1 MEIATNIRLNQRKR
15 VAGFT
20 LAEVVLAVAVVAFG
34 LIAVLGVL
42 PVGLNTTRDNR
53 DETIIIQDVEFWMNG
68 MRGGRLSMDALN
80 NVEWVE
86 VTVTHSD
93 DSNKTYRADYA
104 TVMNDSSVFEFDGM
118 VPVFPNGEEGAR
130 EEYVGILKQAS
141 WRADV
146 LGWLSIPESN
156 GTGTGAVTYFK
167 RAKIRPLGATLMNQV
182 RGAKDEEGVYVHDG
196 GDLTFSYLLES
207 RIVKV
212 AENFWKIELKASWP
226 IIEEKVNPQTKKLE
240 VKTGPGK
247 RTFVGHISAP
257 LTMAWSQAD
266 VGMLPEVYEEAEFR
280 QPGFPPE
287 PITFYLSPGFVFN
300 SVPPGEKLG
309 RDELVDYLISRLFS
323 NVLKVGQPTS
333 GNFYL
338 DNTNTKANALQ
349 NFLSAN
355 GYERTDTVGDMEEDL
370 ALLEEHADFL
380 KDLNIL
386 LHMHGITLKPAN
398 GNTQS
403 SGSGGFLSG
412 LSESADALGGIKNS
426 LGLPGGNVDDIMAG
440 LDQLEGA
447 NRAEDELF
455 GGAGVDMD
463 GLMGNPLMA
472 ILLQLFSNP
481 NSPGVAQI
489 FTSIEDS
496 LKGNQDMLGQLGN
509 MGKQLENMEQIRRNQ
524 GIGLS
529 LEQLLSNRKNR
540 MDQIEGAKN
549 TITSITGGAIDIEDL
564 RNKLKE
570 LEEDVKLQNNL
581 NALLIKHGL
590 PNPYVS
596 GNDHMLD
603 VLMAALDLK
612 GQIISFLISPLLNSA
627 LDALN
632 PRPPL
637 GPYLRIMN
645 LNGNIY
651 CMQAEAHDSLGRYS
665 MMHFPRSL
673 DEYLEYNNDAFPL
686 TDKEVGIWENCA
698 NQVIEG
704 NKFDFEKIIKEESV
718 WEIRKFLWDI
728 RADFN
733 AKLLDDSFPGEK
745 LKGWGDY
752 FREMYFFK
760 PLIKDPG

>member
-1 MEIATNIRLNQRKR
+1 
-15 VAGFT
+15 
-20 LAEVVLAVAVVAFG
+20 
-34 LIAVLGVL
+34 
-42 PVGLNTTRDNR
+42 
-53 DETIIIQDVEFWMNG
+53 
-68 MRGGRLSMDALN
+68 
-80 NVEWVE
+80 
-86 VTVTHSD
+86 
-93 DSNKTYRADYA
+93 
-104 TVMNDSSVFEFDGM
+104 
-118 VPVFPNGEEGAR
+118 
-130 EEYVGILKQAS
+130 
-141 WRADV
+141 
-146 LGWLSIPESN
+146 
-156 GTGTGAVTYFK
+156 
-167 RAKIRPLGATLMNQV
+167 
-182 RGAKDEEGVYVHDG
+182 
-196 GDLTFSYLLES
+196 
-207 RIVKV
+207 
-212 AENFWKIELKASWP
+212 
-226 IIEEKVNPQTKKLE
+226 
-240 VKTGPGK
+240 
-247 RTFVGHISAP
+247 
-257 LTMAWSQAD
+257 
-266 VGMLPEVYEEAEFR
+266 
-280 QPGFPPE
+280 
-287 PITFYLSPGFVFN
+287 
-300 SVPPGEKLG
+300 
-309 RDELVDYLISRLFS
+309 
-323 NVLKVGQPTS
+323 
-333 GNFYL
+333 
-338 DNTNTKANALQ
+338 
-349 NFLSAN
+349 
-355 GYERTDTVGDMEEDL
+355 
-370 ALLEEHADFL
+370 
-380 KDLNIL
+380 
-386 LHMHGITLKPAN
+386 
-398 GNTQS
+398 
-403 SGSGGFLSG
+403 
-412 LSESADALGGIKNS
+412 
-426 LGLPGGNVDDIMAG
+426 
-440 LDQLEGA
+440 
-447 NRAEDELF
+447 
-455 GGAGVDMD
+455 MD

-472 ILLQLFSNP
+472 MLLQLLSNP
-481 NSPGVAQI
+481 NSPGLAQI
-489 FTSIEDS
+489 FTLIENS
-496 LKGNQDMLGQLGN
+496 LGGNQDMLGQLGN

-549 TITSITGGAIDIEDL
+549 TITSITGGAIDAEDL

-570 LEEDVKLQNNL
+570 LEGDVKLQNNL